1 MDKKRRNRLMELRTL
16 QYFLT
21 VAQEENLSKA
31 AEVLHITQ
39 PTLSRQMQS
48 LEDELNATLF
58 IRGKNFSLTN
68 AGLLLKQR
76 AEEMISLS
84 EKTKSEFEQVN
95 QMIGGT
101 VSIGSAAIGNK
112 SILTD
117 LMAEFR
123 NQFPK
128 VSFEL
133 ITGTGPEITEGI
145 NKGLID
151 VGLLIEPIDYE
162 RYKYK
167 KLSHIEKWGVI
178 MHKNSPLAD
187 KQQITAEDLKDV
199 TVAYSFRKD
208 TQNLLSNHLK
218 MDVTE
223 LDTFGTFNLISN
235 AIGLPEKN
243 QAYLLSIVSV
253 VNEANTNQVTY
264 RLFEPELSTKLSFVW
279 KKNKVFSDAPT
290 QFIEFI
296 KDKNV

>member
-1 MDKKRRNRLMELRTL
+1 MEFRTL
-16 QYFLT
+16 QYFLA

-39 PTLSRQMQS
+39 PTLSRQMQR
-48 LEDELNATLF
+48 LEEELNAQLF

-68 AGLLLKQR
+68 AGLLLKER

-101 VSIGSAAIGNK
+101 ISIGSAAIGNK

-123 NQFPK
+123 SQFPK

-145 NKGLID
+145 NKGLLD
-151 VGLLIEPIDYE
+151 VGLLIEPLPYE
-162 RYKYK
+162 KYAYK
-167 KLSHIEKWGVI
+167 KLSHVEKWGVI
-178 MHKNSPLAD
+178 MHKDSPLAD
-187 KQQITAEDLKDV
+187 KEQISAEDLKEM

-208 TQNLLSNHLK
+208 TQKLLSNHLK
-218 MDVTE
+218 IDVTE
-223 LDTFGTFNLISN
+223 LDTFG
-235 AIGLPEKN
+235 
-243 QAYLLSIVSV
+243 
-253 VNEANTNQVTY
+253 
-264 RLFEPELSTKLSFVW
+264 
-279 KKNKVFSDAPT
+279 
-290 QFIEFI
+290 
-296 KDKNV
+296 

>member
-1 MDKKRRNRLMELRTL
+1 MEEGRSMEFRTL
-16 QYFLT
+16 QYFLA

-48 LEDELNATLF
+48 LEEELNAQLF

-68 AGLLLKQR
+68 AGLLLKER

-101 VSIGSAAIGNK
+101 ISIGSAAIGNK

-123 NQFPK
+123 SQFPK

-133 ITGTGPEITEGI
+133 TTGTGPEITEGI
-145 NKGLID
+145 NKGLLD
-151 VGLLIEPIDYE
+151 VGLLIEPLPYE
-162 RYKYK
+162 KYAYK
-167 KLSHIEKWGVI
+167 KLSHVEKWGVI
-178 MHKNSPLAD
+178 MHKDSPLAD
-187 KQQITAEDLKDV
+187 KEQITAEDLKEM

-208 TQNLLSNHLK
+208 TQKLLSNHLK
-218 MDVTE
+218 IDVTE

-235 AIGLPEKN
+235 AIGLPENN

-253 VNEANTNQVTY
+253 INEAETDQVTY
-264 RLFEPELSTKLSFVW
+264 RLFEPKMTSGLAFIW
-279 KKNKVFSDAPT
+279 KKNKVFSDAT
-290 QFIEFI
+290 RNFIHFI
-296 KDKNV
+296 QDKEL